1 MIEDD
6 DKEES
11 DIVIV
16 YADDYVKSD
25 YIEDIDKDGR
35 ALTMAKIM
43 T

>member
-6 DKEES
+6 DKEGS

-16 YADDYVKSD
+16 YAEDYVKSD
-25 YIEDIDKDGR
+25 YMEDFDKNRG